1 MPMLYLDCDGFFAA
15 CEENADPALHG
26 RPVAVS
32 TIDPDNRAAVLIAV
46 NTAAKRRGLGKGERA
61 EEARRLVPDL
71 TVRHQRPELY
81 VATHHAIARALDT
94 VLPGARSHSVD
105 ELAAELAPGDGPE
118 AILDQVKAAIAETLG
133 PVITVSCGV
142 APNAFL
148 AKTAAEANKPDAA
161 IVWRARDIPEVYET
175 LELADLP
182 GLGPATEARLRARDI
197 DTVTALYHAGRD
209 GAQWAWGSI
218 VGRYVHAALH
228 GHEDRAPARQR
239 KHLSHGRALE
249 PRLRTWA
256 KARPIMRFVVACTV
270 HRCRLEGVAPKKLAL
285 EVLTEHRRALGAAGP
300 IAPTNDEAAMLR
312 AASALWGGLA
322 STTQSEP
329 RRFTVTALEL
339 VAWPN
344 RQGEIFNREP
354 TEVQALID
362 TVRNRFGARAIALGD
377 SMDRTGRYTGVKIV
391 FEHIPAIAEFE
402 WLGIEVPEVGKC
414 DGHEGGTRTHI
425 LDAGGTTG
433 RAGR

>member
-1 MPMLYLDCDGFFAA
+1 M
-15 CEENADPALHG
+15 
-26 RPVAVS
+26 
-32 TIDPDNRAAVLIAV
+32 
-46 NTAAKRRGLGKGERA
+46 
-61 EEARRLVPDL
+61 
-71 TVRHQRPELY
+71 
-81 VATHHAIARALDT
+81 
-94 VLPGARSHSVD
+94 
-105 ELAAELAPGDGPE
+105 
-118 AILDQVKAAIAETLG
+118 
-133 PVITVSCGV
+133 ITVSCGV

-228 GHEDRAPARQR
+228 GHEDRAPARPR

-312 AASALWGGLA
+312 TASALWGGLA

-377 SMDRTGRYTGVKIV
+377 SMDRTGRYTGVKIA

>member
-1 MPMLYLDCDGFFAA
+1 MATLYLDCDGFFAS

-26 RPVAVS
+26 RPVGVS

-46 NTAAKRRGLGKGERA
+46 NTAAKRRGLGKGESA
-61 EEARRLVPDL
+61 EEARERVPDI
-71 TVRHQRPELY
+71 TIRHQRPELY

-94 VLPGARSHSVD
+94 VLPGGRPHSID
-105 ELAAELAPGDGPE
+105 ELAAELAPSDEPE
-118 AILDQVKAAIAETLG
+118 AILEQVKTAIAETLG

-161 IVWRARDIPEVYET
+161 IVWRMRDIPDVYEA

-182 GLGPATEARLRARDI
+182 GLGPATEARLRARDV

-228 GHEDRAPARQR
+228 GHQDQVPARPR

-270 HRCRLEGVAPKKLAL
+270 HRCRLEGVAPRRLAI
-285 EVLTEHRRALGAAGP
+285 EVLTEHRRALGATTP
-300 IAPTNDEAAMLR
+300 IAPTDDEAGMLR
-312 AASALWGGLA
+312 AASALWDRFA
-322 STTQSEP
+322 ATTQSEP
-329 RRFTVTALEL
+329 RRFTVTALDL
-339 VAWPN
+339 VPWPSP
-344 RQGEIFNREP
+344 QGELFHYEP
-354 TEVQALID
+354 TQVQALID
-362 TVRNRFGARAIALGD
+362 RVRARYGARAIALGD
-377 SMDRTGRYTGVKIV
+377 SIDRAGRYTGVKIA
-391 FEHIPAIAEFE
+391 FEHIPAVAEFE
-402 WLGIEVPEVGKC
+402 WLGIEVPEVGKAPST
-414 DGHEGGTRTHI
+414 GTQ
-425 LDAGGTTG
+425 
-433 RAGR
+433 

>member
-1 MPMLYLDCDGFFAA
+1 MPTLYLDCDGFFAS
-15 CEENADPALHG
+15 CEESADPALHG

-61 EEARRLVPDL
+61 EEARSRVPDIIIRL
-71 TVRHQRPELY
+71 QRPELY

-94 VLPGARSHSVD
+94 MLPGARSHSVD
-105 ELAAELAPGDGPE
+105 ELAAELAPSDEPE
-118 AILDQVKAAIAETLG
+118 AILEQVKAAIAETLG

-161 IVWRARDIPEVYET
+161 IVWRMRDIPGMYET

-182 GLGPATEARLRARDI
+182 GLGPATEARLRPRDI
-197 DTVTALYHAGRD
+197 DTVTALYNAGRD
-209 GAQWAWGSI
+209 GARWAWGSI
-218 VGRYVHAALH
+218 IGRYVHAALH
-228 GHEDRAPARQR
+228 GHEDRAPARPR
-239 KHLSHGRALE
+239 KHLSHERALE
-249 PRLRTWA
+249 PRLRTWT
-256 KARPIMRFVVACTV
+256 KARPIVRFLVACTV

-285 EVLTEHRRALGAAGP
+285 EVLTEHRRALGAAAP

-312 AASALWGGLA
+312 AASALWDRLA
-322 STTQSEP
+322 ATTQSEP

-339 VAWPN
+339 VAWPSH
-344 RQGEIFNREP
+344 QGELFNREP

-362 TVRNRFGARAIALGD
+362 TVRSRFGARAIALGD
-377 SMDRTGRYTGVKIV
+377 SIDRSGRYTGVKIA

-402 WLGIEVPEVGKC
+402 
-414 DGHEGGTRTHI
+414 
-425 LDAGGTTG
+425 
-433 RAGR
+433 

>member
-1 MPMLYLDCDGFFAA
+1 MPTLYLDCDGFFAA

-26 RPVAVS
+26 RPVGVS

-46 NTAAKRRGLGKGERA
+46 NTAAKRRGLGKGESA
-61 EEARRLVPDL
+61 EEARRLVPDI

-105 ELAAELAPGDGPE
+105 ELAAELAPSDEPE
-118 AILDQVKAAIAETLG
+118 AILEQVKAAIAETLG

-161 IVWRARDIPEVYET
+161 IVWRARDIPEVYQT

-182 GLGPATEARLRARDI
+182 GLGPATEARLRARDV
-197 DTVTALYHAGRD
+197 DTVTALYHAGRG

-228 GHEDRAPARQR
+228 GHQDQVPARPR

-270 HRCRLEGVAPKKLAL
+270 HRCRLEGVAPRRLAL
-285 EVLTEHRRALGAAGP
+285 EVLTEHRRALGATTP
-300 IAPTNDEAAMLR
+300 IAPTDDEAGMLR
-312 AASALWGGLA
+312 AASALWDRFA
-322 STTQSEP
+322 ATTQSEP
-329 RRFTVTALEL
+329 RRFTVTALDL
-339 VAWPN
+339 VPWPSP
-344 RQGEIFNREP
+344 QGELFHHEP
-354 TEVQALID
+354 TQVQALID
-362 TVRNRFGARAIALGD
+362 RVRARYGARAIALGD
-377 SMDRTGRYTGVKIV
+377 SIDRTGRYTGVKIA
-391 FEHIPAIAEFE
+391 FEHIPAVAEFE
-402 WLGIEVPEVGKC
+402 WLGIEVPEVGKAPST
-414 DGHEGGTRTHI
+414 GTQ
-425 LDAGGTTG
+425 
-433 RAGR
+433 

>member
-1 MPMLYLDCDGFFAA
+1 MPSLYLDCDGFFAA

-26 RPVAVS
+26 RPVGVS

-46 NTAAKRRGLGKGERA
+46 NTAAKRRGLGKGESA
-61 EEARRLVPDL
+61 EEARRLVPDI
-71 TVRHQRPELY
+71 TIRHQRPELY

-94 VLPGARSHSVD
+94 VLPGGRPHSVD
-105 ELAAELAPGDGPE
+105 ELAAELAPDDEPE
-118 AILDQVKAAIAETLG
+118 AILKQVKAAIAETLG

-148 AKTAAEANKPDAA
+148 AKTAAEANKPGAA
-161 IVWRARDIPEVYET
+161 IVWRMRDIPDVYEA

-197 DTVTALYHAGRD
+197 DSVTALYHAGRD

-228 GHEDRAPARQR
+228 GHDERLPARPR

-285 EVLTEHRRALGAAGP
+285 EVLTEHRRALGATTP

-312 AASALWGGLA
+312 SASALWDRFA
-322 STTQSEP
+322 ATTRGEP

-339 VAWPN
+339 VPWPS
-344 RQGEIFNREP
+344 RQVEIFNHEP

-377 SMDRTGRYTGVKIV
+377 SIDRSGRYTGVKIA
-391 FEHIPAIAEFE
+391 FEHIPAIGEFE

-425 LDAGGTTG
+425 LDAGGTTE
-433 RAGR
+433 RAGP